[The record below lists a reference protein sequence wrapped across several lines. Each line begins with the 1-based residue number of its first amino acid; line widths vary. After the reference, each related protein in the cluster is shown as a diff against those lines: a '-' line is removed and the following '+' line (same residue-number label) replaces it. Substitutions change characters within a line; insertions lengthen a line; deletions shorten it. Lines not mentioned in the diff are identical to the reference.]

1 MAANLARPNNFFMR
15 ILFADDQ
22 NDIRLLTKQ
31 QLEKRGHRVVAVAN
45 GVEAL
50 RAFQQQPF
58 DAVLLDEQM
67 PGMTGTEVV
76 RAIREKQKEPV
87 VAIALTGFTSDAD
100 TQRLLAAGFDSVLGK
115 PFRIQMLDS
124 VLQAASGEKGPQAA
138 SSNSDLAAQTP
149 EMDLLSRV
157 GGDEQLL
164 QRMART
170 FLKELPSR
178 LAKIQKSIEQKKS
191 HDLASLAHAFKGT
204 LSIFGA
210 DQAAAL
216 CKQLQEFGRTDRFA
230 DAAVTFASLKEAIAE
245 VQLVLRGYAE
255 QKRPAAPGA
264 RPPSKSNRRNPES
277 NKKVP

>member
-1 MAANLARPNNFFMR
+1 MR

-124 VLQAASGEKGPQAA
+124 VLQAASGKKGPQAA

-245 VQLVLRGYAE
+245 LQLVLRGYAE
-255 QKRPAAPGA
+255 QKRPSAPGA